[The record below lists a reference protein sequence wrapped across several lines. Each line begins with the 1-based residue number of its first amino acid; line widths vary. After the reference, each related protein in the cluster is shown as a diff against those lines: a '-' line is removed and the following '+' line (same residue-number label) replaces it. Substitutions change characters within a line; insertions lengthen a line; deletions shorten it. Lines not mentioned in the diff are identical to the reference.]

1 MRVDLWFFDWLG
13 RHCERHPRS
22 DWPSTED
29 GRLFYGGWL
38 GVFVRHGITEDVADE
53 VSVRLMDDPPK
64 FVAEHIP
71 ALVKAA
77 REVFRERAAQGKGP
91 ATDSREAALAA
102 SRECEDCSG
111 QGLTVR
117 YRQRS
122 ADPTGFVR
130 PEVVCYCRCAMG
142 RWIERSHREKSPE
155 LRKRIINLDDNLWL
169 EDEVYRR
176 APERLA
182 VEAADGPLAPPLRQL
197 PYVLPSPTIV
207 RGEHGG
213 LMCLVFLADPA
224 PVAPAG
230 RGDAGCEDV
239 PDF

>member
-1 MRVDLWFFDWLG
+1 MRLL
-13 RHCERHPRS
+13 
-22 DWPSTED
+22 
-29 GRLFYGGWL
+29 
-38 GVFVRHGITEDVADE
+38 
-53 VSVRLMDDPPK
+53 
-64 FVAEHIP
+64 
-71 ALVKAA
+71 AA
-77 REVFRERAAQGKGP
+77 SGKGP
-91 ATDSREAALAA
+91 PPDGREAALAA
-102 SRECEDCSG
+102 SRECEDCHG

-117 YRQRS
+117 YRQLS

-142 RWIERSHREKSPE
+142 RWVERTHREKSPE

-169 EDEVYRR
+169 EGEEYRR
-176 APERLA
+176 APERPA
-182 VEAADGPLAPPLRQL
+182 VEAADGPLAKPRRPL

-213 LMCLVFLADPA
+213 LMCLVFLEPPA
-224 PVAPAG
+224 VVPERG